1 MEATPTSDATDTCAM
16 LQAPV
21 TLIGSIFLESL
32 QHGLEIDPDFVGIAV
47 VTVGIDL
54 DTILV

>member
-1 MEATPTSDATDTCAM
+1 M